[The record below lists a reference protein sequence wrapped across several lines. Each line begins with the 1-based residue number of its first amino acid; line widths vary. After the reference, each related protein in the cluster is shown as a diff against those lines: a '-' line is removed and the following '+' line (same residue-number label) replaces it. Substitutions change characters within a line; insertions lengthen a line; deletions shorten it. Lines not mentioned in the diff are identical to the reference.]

1 MASPH
6 NPEAGTGDT
15 IQKDSGVLCPWA
27 DIYEC
32 SHLAQRLQVEERCG
46 DHSGSFFFILFCLLI
61 GVSGI
66 PTLTWT

>member
-27 DIYEC
+27 DICEC
-32 SHLAQRLQVEERCG
+32 RHLAQSLHVQESRG
-46 DHSGSFFFILFCLLI
+46 DPSGLFIYLFFDHW
-61 GVSGI
+61 GVIVIASHK
-66 PTLTWT
+66 LT